1 MSICKVNGNAM
12 VSFPVAP
19 NMLEVQFQ
27 ELVQA
32 VETALTYRYPC
43 LKPNNVNVTYMGLP
57 ITICK
62 PIRKG

>member
-32 VETALTYRYPC
+32 VETALTYSLR
-43 LKPNNVNVTYMGLP
+43 PNNVNVTYMGLP